1 MSSKSNSKPS
11 WEWVHAHPFGIIAG
25 VAIAS
30 FSGSWWI
37 QDQVKV
43 QPRDDRIE
51 QLTEARDSFKNDLA
65 LAHSELATLKEQLEI
80 ARSAARQSDNESSE
94 LRRQLGVARGAASEP
109 TERLAAA
116 EKEREKQA
124 AKAEALQRELDV
136 VEGRLAAANER
147 IRLIEASAPRSAPPP
162 VAAPA
167 SAQGISNSPGAVQ
180 AGRDVNV
187 TNQGVAPPGPPPN
200 IDHLIALRQK
210 GDELF
215 ASAKRLKSEDVPKI
229 AAAVVAW
236 EGDVEPE
243 VAKVSKA
250 ALNRFQSA
258 RGRRDIGVY
267 LGRNDAYDAV
277 MDRLE
282 FQIEALNSIIDG
294 R

>member
-1 MSSKSNSKPS
+1 MSSMSTSKLS
-11 WEWVHAHPFGIIAG
+11 WDWVDKHPLKVLVVA
-25 VAIAS
+25 AIAS
-30 FSGSWWI
+30 AVITGAVIDKTWI
-37 QDQVKV
+37 G
-43 QPRDDRIE
+43 P
-51 QLTEARDSFKNDLA
+51 LARDLENMTKERDGLK
-65 LAHSELATLKEQLEI
+65 SELTSARSEISTAERQLED
-80 ARSAARQSDNESSE
+80 ARSATRQSSDESSE
-94 LRRQLGVARGAASEP
+94 LRRQLEVARAAASEP
-109 TERLAAA
+109 AARVVAA
-116 EKEREKQA
+116 EKERDEQA
-124 AKAEALQRELDV
+124 AKAEGLSRQLAAAE
-136 VEGRLAAANER
+136 EKLAAANER
-147 IRLIEASAPRSAPPP
+147 LRALEAAAPRTTPSA
-162 VAAPA
+162 VAAPS
-167 SAQGISNSPGAVQ
+167 SAQDLSNSPGAVQ
-180 AGRDVNV
+180 AGRDVNI
-187 TNQGVAPPGPPPN
+187 TNEGAGQSALPN
-200 IDHLIALRQK
+200 IDRLIALRQK